1 MNSKKWRIFNQHF
14 PLGFFLILIFI
25 SNAAVSDTIVNDD
38 LRIEVFES
46 GLLDKMK
53 RGKKDAKKWSI
64 KQRLDAHEVPG
75 VGIAIIEKGK
85 VILSK
90 RYGTQLIG
98 SNLPIDSQTVFSVGS
113 VSKMINAALILRLV
127 SEGKLELDKDVNYY
141 LKSWEVP
148 INKFT
153 NQNKVT
159 LRAILSHTAGFSQHG
174 FKDFQPHEKLP
185 SVIETLMGK
194 SPAKHKAVRLQFVPG
209 EQMDYSGGGITVS
222 QVLIEDV
229 TGLSYED
236 AARKYVFEPLG
247 MTRST
252 FINPLPSN
260 YGNIARAHDEY
271 GEPAALPRGW
281 ESMPEKAASGLW
293 TSTDDL
299 AVFNI
304 ALLTSMQTETGF
316 LPNSIARDMMTRVSK
331 SWHGLGPRLNGVE
344 ETCVFHHGGAND
356 SYRAWFE
363 GHPQSGNG
371 IVVLT
376 NGTDGHWIHSEVRKS
391 VEDAFGW
398 TVKSDGGFE
407 EPEL

>member
-1 MNSKKWRIFNQHF
+1 
-14 PLGFFLILIFI
+14 
-25 SNAAVSDTIVNDD
+25 
-38 LRIEVFES
+38 
-46 GLLDKMK
+46 
-53 RGKKDAKKWSI
+53 
-64 KQRLDAHEVPG
+64 
-75 VGIAIIEKGK
+75 
-85 VILSK
+85 
-90 RYGTQLIG
+90 
-98 SNLPIDSQTVFSVGS
+98 
-113 VSKMINAALILRLV
+113 MINAALILRLV
-127 SEGKLELDKDVNYY
+127 SEGKLELDKDVNDY
-141 LKSWEVP
+141 LKSWKVP

-185 SVIETLMGK
+185 SAIETLMGQ

-229 TGLSYED
+229 TDLSYED

-252 FINPLPSN
+252 FINPLPSD
-260 YGNIARAHDEY
+260 YGNIARAHDEF

-293 TSTDDL
+293 TSADDL

-304 ALLTSMQTETGF
+304 ALLTSMQTENSF
-316 LPNSIARDMMTRVSK
+316 LPSSIARDMMTRVSK

-344 ETCVFHHGGAND
+344 ETRVFHHGGAND
-356 SYRAWFE
+356 SYGAWIE

-391 VEDAFGW
+391 AEDAFGL

-407 EPEL
+407 EPDL